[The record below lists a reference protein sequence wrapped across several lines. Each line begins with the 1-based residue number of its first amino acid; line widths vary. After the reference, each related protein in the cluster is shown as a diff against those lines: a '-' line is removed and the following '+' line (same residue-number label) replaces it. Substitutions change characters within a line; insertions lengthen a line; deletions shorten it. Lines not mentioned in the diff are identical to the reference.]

1 MCAVSTLNGLKND
14 DAQAYHHGNLREAL
28 LINGLALLESTQG
41 TEFSLRE
48 LSRVVGV
55 SANAAYRHFANKEEL
70 LTAMAIHGFQQMV
83 ARQAEQVQ
91 SASNAGNGFLSA
103 GRAYVDFA
111 RQNPALFR
119 LMFGRF
125 AATQRNEELSA
136 AAQLAYQGMR
146 YSAAAALD
154 KSPDDAEMTV
164 VAMQAWSLVHGLSH
178 LIIDG
183 QFDAHTD
190 NIDQMIDAVFQ
201 QAASHS
207 PHIAA
212 ESSPHRQDG

>member
-1 MCAVSTLNGLKND
+1 MSTLNGLKND
-14 DAQAYHHGNLREAL
+14 DTQAYHHGNLREAL
-28 LINGLALLESTQG
+28 LINGLTLLESTRG

-48 LSRVVGV
+48 LTRVVGV

-83 ARQAEQVQ
+83 ARQAEQIQ
-91 SASNAGNGFLSA
+91 SASHPVNGFLSA

-125 AATQRNEELSA
+125 AATHRNEELSV
-136 AAQLAYQGMR
+136 AAQLAYEGMR
-146 YSAAAALD
+146 YSAAAALE
-154 KSPDDAEMTV
+154 KSPDDAEITV

-183 QFDAHTD
+183 QFDTHTD
-190 NIDQMIDAVFQ
+190 NINKMIDAVLQ
-201 QAASHS
+201 QAASHY
-207 PHIAA
+207 PHAQAGSIQHK
-212 ESSPHRQDG
+212 PDD